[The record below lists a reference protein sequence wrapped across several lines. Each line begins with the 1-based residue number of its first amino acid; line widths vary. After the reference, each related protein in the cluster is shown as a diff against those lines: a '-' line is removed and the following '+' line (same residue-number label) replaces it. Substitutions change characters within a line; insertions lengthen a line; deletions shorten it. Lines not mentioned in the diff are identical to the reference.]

1 MRHIAYLA
9 LVTFTTTLISAC
21 GGGSDSTSIG
31 NRASCTETGPYACQT
46 GATEPLYTYQWALN
60 ATQSYFAGY
69 PLVADGTTDL
79 NVEAVHAQGIKGQ
92 GVNVMVLDDGLEI
105 NHIDLKANINPAM
118 TWNFQTNTSDPTP
131 SDPNAAHGTNVAG
144 MIAAAQNGIGVMG
157 IAPRVTLGGAK
168 FIGLTNG
175 VIANAVEAY
184 GGALWSKN
192 TDVFNASYGISPLTP
207 SDYSP
212 TSAEIA
218 ALQSFPNL
226 RNGKG
231 AVMVKS
237 AGNDYV
243 DIQARDNNG
252 IKIFD
257 AYCPEFQYRSAWY
270 SMVSCANASSDSR
283 SLELPV
289 IIAAAAN
296 AKGYKSSYSSAGS
309 VVWITGLGGEGG
321 SLGNYGEEGS
331 AEKNRGPQIYSSDL
345 MGCDRGYSKYGES
358 PNEVAQFLIGGSPI
372 NQEKNSSC
380 DFSQMNG
387 TSSSA
392 PTVTGVVALML
403 SANPN
408 LGWRD
413 IRDILR
419 RTARQ
424 MNPDYGNQDYRNH
437 QVNLTLNPTLSDS
450 TSTVLTDGATAA
462 RIDYGWQTNGAGKKY
477 SNWYGFGLVDAKAA
491 VAMAKAYTVYKST
504 QLVVPTWSL
513 AGLGGQ
519 VKYGEVK
526 ELGKFSVASE
536 KAIDMIQLAFNASKK
551 ADPEISNVCMGSVGI
566 FLKSPQGSVSV
577 LSTPY
582 NVFYDNTTHTKDT
595 RNGGKIG
602 PDSAYVLG
610 SYAFYGE
617 NPKGD
622 WTIYAVS
629 GTPLTTSECAANPM
643 LDMGYRIYNAE

>member
-1 MRHIAYLA
+1 MRRIAYLA
-9 LVTFTTTLISAC
+9 LVSFTTTLISAC
-21 GGGSDSTSIG
+21 GGGSDSTS
-31 NRASCTETGPYACQT
+31 SCTETGPYACQT
-46 GATEPLYTYQWALN
+46 GASEPLYTYQWGLN
-60 ATQSYFAGY
+60 AAQSFFATY
-69 PLVADGTTDL
+69 TEVSDGTTDL
-79 NVEAVHAQGIKGQ
+79 NVEAVHKQGIKGQ

-118 TWNFQTNTSDPTP
+118 TWNFQTNTSDSTPTGI
-131 SDPNAAHGTNVAG
+131 NEAHGTNVAG

-175 VIANAVEAY
+175 AIANVVEAY

-192 TDVFNASYGISPLTP
+192 TDVFNASYSKSLIVPI
-207 SDYSP
+207 DYSP
-212 TSAEIA
+212 TSVEIA
-218 ALQSFPNL
+218 AVQSFPNL

-237 AGNDYV
+237 AANDYV
-243 DIQARDNNG
+243 DIQVRENG
-252 IKIFD
+252 IKLFD
-257 AYCPEFQYRSAWY
+257 ASCPKFEYRGASY
-270 SMVSCANASSDSR
+270 SLVSCANPSSDTVR
-283 SLELPV
+283 LELP
-289 IIAAAAN
+289 IIVTAAAN

-309 VVWITGLGGEGG
+309 VVWITGLGGQGG

-331 AEKNRGPQIYSSDL
+331 AETDLGPQIYSTDL

-358 PNEVAQFLIGGSPI
+358 PDEVAQFLIGGSPI
-372 NQEKNSSC
+372 NQEKNPSC

-424 MNPDYGNQDYRNH
+424 MNPDYGNQNYRNH

-450 TSTVLTDGATAA
+450 TSTALSDGATAA
-462 RIDYGWQTNGAGKKY
+462 RIDYGWQTNGAGNKY

-491 VAMAKAYTVYKST
+491 VTMAKAYTSYKLT

-513 AGLGGQ
+513 AGVDGQ

-536 KAIDMIQLAFNASKK
+536 KAIDMIQLVFNASKK
-551 ADPEISNVCMGSVGI
+551 PDNEVSNVCMGSVGI

-602 PDSAYVLG
+602 SDSIYVLG

-629 GTPLTTSECAANPM
+629 GTPLTTSECAANPK

>member
-1 MRHIAYLA
+1 MKKTVLFSLVVLA
-9 LVTFTTTLISAC
+9 LITQLTSC
-21 GGGSDSTSIG
+21 GGGSDSTST
-31 NRASCTETGPYACQT
+31 SCAETGPYACKT

-60 ATQSYFAGY
+60 AAQSFFAGY

-118 TWNFQTNTSDPTP
+118 TWNFQTNTSDSTP
-131 SDPNAAHGTNVAG
+131 SGLNEAHGTNVAG

-168 FIGLTNG
+168 FFGLTNG
-175 VIANAVEAY
+175 AIANVVEAY

-192 TDVFNASYGISPLTP
+192 TDVFNASYSVSYTAPI
-207 SDYSP
+207 DYSP
-212 TSAEIA
+212 TSVEIA
-218 ALQSFPNL
+218 AVQSFPNL

-237 AGNDYV
+237 AANDYV
-243 DIQARDNNG
+243 DIQVKENG
-252 IKIFD
+252 SVIYS
-257 AYCPEFQYRSAWY
+257 ASCPQFEYRGASY
-270 SMVSCANASSDSR
+270 SLVSCANPSSDTVR
-283 SLELPV
+283 LELPMIV
-289 IIAAAAN
+289 TAAAN

-309 VVWITGLGGEGG
+309 VVWITGLGGELG

-331 AEKNRGPQIYSSDL
+331 AEKDLGPQIYSTDL

-358 PNEVAQFLIGGSPI
+358 PNEVAQFLIGGTPI
-372 NQEKNSSC
+372 NKEKNPSC

-450 TSTVLTDGATAA
+450 TSTALTDGATAA
-462 RIDYGWQTNGAGKKY
+462 RIDYGWQTNGAGNKY
-477 SNWYGFGLVDAKAA
+477 SNWYGFGLADAKAA
-491 VAMAKAYTVYKST
+491 VAMAKAYTVYKPT

-519 VKYGEVK
+519 VEYGKVK
-526 ELGKFSVASE
+526 ELGKFSVASD
-536 KAIDMIQLAFNASKK
+536 KAIDMIQLGFNASKK

-582 NVFYDNTTHTKDT
+582 NVFYGKTSNAKDT

-602 PDSAYVLG
+602 PDSINVLG

-622 WTIYAVS
+622 WTVYAVS
-629 GTPLTTSECAANPM
+629 GTPLTTSECAADPK
-643 LDMGYRIYNAE
+643 LDVGYRIYNAE

>member
-1 MRHIAYLA
+1 MIKTILA
-9 LVTFTTTLISAC
+9 SLIMFALITQLTSC
-21 GGGSDSTSIG
+21 GEGGNSTS
-31 NRASCTETGPYACQT
+31 SCTETGPYACQT

-60 ATQSYFAGY
+60 AAQSYFAGY
-69 PLVADGTTDL
+69 PQVADGTTDL

-118 TWNFQTNTSDPTP
+118 TWNFQTNTSDSTP
-131 SDPNAAHGTNVAG
+131 SNPGDAHGTNVAG

-175 VIANAVEAY
+175 AIANVVEAY

-192 TDVFNASYGISPLTP
+192 TDVFNASYSKSLIVPI
-207 SDYSP
+207 DYSP
-212 TSAEIA
+212 TSVEIA
-218 ALQSFPNL
+218 AVQSFPNL

-237 AGNDYV
+237 AANDYI
-243 DIQARDNNG
+243 DIQVKDNNG

-257 AYCPEFQYRSAWY
+257 ASCPQFEYRGASY
-270 SMVSCANASSDSR
+270 SLVSCANPSSDTVR
-283 SLELPV
+283 LELPLIV
-289 IIAAAAN
+289 TAAAN

-309 VVWITGLGGEGG
+309 LVWITGLGGEGG

-331 AEKNRGPQIYSSDL
+331 AEKNLGPQIYSSDL

-392 PTVTGVVALML
+392 PTITGVVALML

-450 TSTVLTDGATAA
+450 TSTVLADGATAA
-462 RIDYGWQTNGAGKKY
+462 RIDYGWQTNGAGNKY
-477 SNWYGFGLVDAKAA
+477 STWYGFGLVDAKAA
-491 VAMAKAYTVYKST
+491 VAMAKAYTVYKPT

-513 AGLGGQ
+513 AGLDGQ

-526 ELGKFSVASE
+526 ELGKFSVTSE
-536 KAIDMIQLAFNASKK
+536 KAIDMIQLAFQASKK
-551 ADPEISNVCMGSVGI
+551 PADETNNVCMGSVGI
-566 FLKSPQGSVSV
+566 FLISPQGSVSV

-582 NVFYDNTTHTKDT
+582 NVFYGTTNHPKDT

-602 PDSAYVLG
+602 PESLYVLG

-629 GTPLTTSECAANPM
+629 GTPLPTSECAVNPK
-643 LDMGYRIYNAE
+643 LNVGYRIYNAE

>member
-1 MRHIAYLA
+1 LKKTILFPLILA
-9 LVTFTTTLISAC
+9 LITQLTSC
-21 GGGSDSTSIG
+21 GGGSDSTS
-31 NRASCTETGPYACQT
+31 SCTETGPYACQT
-46 GATEPLYTYQWALN
+46 GASEPLYTYQWALN
-60 ATQSYFAGY
+60 AAQSFFATY
-69 PLVADGTTDL
+69 TEVSDGTTDL

-105 NHIDLKANINPAM
+105 NHIDLKANVDTSM
-118 TWNFQTNTSDPTP
+118 TWNFQTNTTDPTP
-131 SDPNAAHGTNVAG
+131 TGIDEAHGTNVAG

-168 FIGLTNG
+168 YIGLTGG

-192 TDVFNASYGISPLTP
+192 TDVFNASFAFSPKTP
-207 SDYSP
+207 PDYYQ
-212 TSAEIA
+212 TSAANA

-231 AVMVKS
+231 AVMVKG
-237 AGNDYV
+237 AANDYV
-243 DIQARDNNG
+243 DIQVRENG
-252 IKIFD
+252 IKLFD
-257 AYCPEFQYRSAWY
+257 ASCPQFEYRGASY
-270 SMVSCANASSDSR
+270 SLVSCANPSSDTQN
-283 SLELPV
+283 LELPV
-289 IIAAAAN
+289 IVTAAAN

-309 VVWITGLGGEGG
+309 VVWITGLGGQGG
-321 SLGNYGEEGS
+321 SLGNYGERGS
-331 AEKNRGPQIYSSDL
+331 AEEDLGPQIYSTDL

-358 PNEVAQFLIGGSPI
+358 PDNVAQFLIGGTPI
-372 NQEKNSSC
+372 NQEKNPSC

-387 TSSSA
+387 TSSST
-392 PTVTGVVALML
+392 PTITGVVALML

-424 MNPDYGNQDYRNH
+424 MNPDYGNQNYRNH

-450 TSTVLTDGATAA
+450 TSAVLTDGATAA
-462 RIDYGWQTNGAGKKY
+462 RIDYGWQTNGAGNKY
-477 SNWYGFGLVDAKAA
+477 SNWYGFGFADANAA
-491 VAMAKAYTVYKST
+491 VTMAKAYTAYKST
-504 QLVVPTWSL
+504 QLVIPTWSL

-519 VKYGEVK
+519 VQYGEVK

-536 KAIDMIQLAFNASKK
+536 KAMDMIQLAFNASRKT
-551 ADPEISNVCMGSVGI
+551 APEISNVCMGSVGI

-582 NVFYDNTTHTKDT
+582 NVFYDNTTHIKDT

-602 PDSAYVLG
+602 PDSIYVLG

-622 WTIYAVS
+622 WTVYAVS
-629 GTPLTTSECAANPM
+629 GTPLAASECAANPR